1 MSRRTFVGTRWPV
14 IYNKYLCFV
23 SQRTTKFKSKSVG
36 KLCYSWKFLMLVIY
50 PCAHLHYASPVS
62 CICLPSSRVVRLWK
76 ESLSKVNQKAADAL
90 ADPTEYSNLFP
101 GLQQALLAEQYLK
114 ETPVRVRPAAEYP
127 LITVRTILENF
138 TKSRTDFILNYAQ
151 N

>member
-1 MSRRTFVGTRWPV
+1 
-14 IYNKYLCFV
+14 
-23 SQRTTKFKSKSVG
+23 
-36 KLCYSWKFLMLVIY
+36 MLGIY